1 MTIYIDTLIF
11 SNIIIDYLLLSITTK
26 ILKINYKLYRIIL
39 GSLFGGISS
48 LTILLPWGNFLFNF
62 VVKLTI
68 ISIIILISFGYINK
82 ITFGKRTFV
91 LFLITSLF
99 SGLILFMLSII
110 KSDFIMMKNNIV
122 YFNISPILLIIF
134 TTISYFILSIIE
146 KIRIDRKDLIHK
158 ITFIFN
164 DNKYSFLSKYDTC
177 CNIKEPF
184 SGNEAILVEKELIN
198 TIIVPEGKIRIIPFN
213 SLGGEGLIEGFLPD
227 ELYID
232 NNRIEK
238 QVYIGITNNI
248 FKNEVK
254 SIFNYKNIC
263 EWFYD

>member
-1 MTIYIDTLIF
+1 
-11 SNIIIDYLLLSITTK
+11 
-26 ILKINYKLYRIIL
+26 
-39 GSLFGGISS
+39 
-48 LTILLPWGNFLFNF
+48 
-62 VVKLTI
+62 
-68 ISIIILISFGYINK
+68 
-82 ITFGKRTFV
+82 
-91 LFLITSLF
+91 
-99 SGLILFMLSII
+99 MLSII

-232 NNRIEK
+232 NIKIEK

-263 EWFYD
+263 E